1 MSKFSKGNGAGSRRF
16 WVATAAV
23 GALTTLASPALA
35 QRVSRPRAGG
45 VGDWRL
51 IGRLTANLV
60 ADHDSLVV
68 TGPFDDFRRVKL
80 QVTGADLE
88 IDHLVISYDRGG
100 SEELEVR
107 EFIRQGGETR
117 AIDLRGG
124 GRRSVRRIDVWHKT
138 KGILKGKATLV
149 ILGMK

>member
-1 MSKFSKGNGAGSRRF
+1 MFSKRDGTASRRL
-16 WVATAAV
+16 WITTAAV
-23 GALTTLASPALA
+23 GALTTLVSPALA
-35 QRVSRPRAGG
+35 QKVARPRAGG
-45 VGDWRL
+45 AGDWRL
-51 IGRLTANLV
+51 IGTLTANFV
-60 ADHDSLVV
+60 ADHDSITVK
-68 TGPFDDFRRVKL
+68 GPFDDFRRVKL
-80 QVTGADLE
+80 RVTGADLE
-88 IDHLVISYDRGG
+88 IHHLVITYDRGA

-117 AIDLRGG
+117 AIDLRGI

>member
-1 MSKFSKGNGAGSRRF
+1 MSRFSKGNGAGSRRF
-16 WVATAAV
+16 WIASAAV
-23 GALTTLASPALA
+23 GALTTLVSPALA
-35 QRVSRPRAGG
+35 QKVIRPRAGG
-45 VGDWRL
+45 LGDWRL
-51 IGRLTANLV
+51 IGTLTANLV
-60 ADHDSLVV
+60 ADHDSITVK
-68 TGPFDDFRRVKL
+68 GPFDDFRRVKL

-88 IDHLVISYDRGG
+88 IHHLVIAYDRGT

-117 AIDLRGG
+117 AIDLRGS
-124 GRRSVRRIDVWHKT
+124 GRRSVRRIDVWYKT